1 MTAETLPDGPDLE
14 TMLQLI
20 RDEFADA
27 VVATRQ
33 RGLLQPGREAL
44 AELRDRGL
52 DHEHDEGAPSNLARD
67 GVYRVNVGVDRETF
81 QRLVGSMAEP

>member
-27 VVATRQ
+27 VVAT
-33 RGLLQPGREAL
+33 
-44 AELRDRGL
+44 L
-52 DHEHDEGAPSNLARD
+52 DSAAFFSLD
-67 GVYRVNVGVDRETF
+67 
-81 QRLVGSMAEP
+81 